1 MSFRTAQAVDFKKE
15 NKKIFRGVAALPPV
29 VSQIPGK
36 YLSFFVKRG
45 DGKAASGP

>member
-1 MSFRTAQAVDFKKE
+1 MNFRTALAVDLKRE
-15 NKKIFRGVAALPPV
+15 YRKIFRGVAALPPV

-36 YLSFFVKRG
+36 YLSFLAKRG